1 MAGTTTTPATGFTA
15 ANYPR
20 NSDIPVADSNTL
32 TDNNLHTSSITAVFA
47 QLVKAADGAIQNE
60 INSNTVNGILTLSA
74 AESLNMQ
81 KLMGDQS
88 IAAQAGTSSLKS
100 IKDSISSAVRNIA

>member
-1 MAGTTTTPATGFTA
+1 MATTTVTAGFTP

-20 NSDIPVADSNTL
+20 NSDIPVADANTL
-32 TDNNLHTSSITAVFA
+32 VDNNLHTSSITAVFA
-47 QLVKAADGAIQNE
+47 QLVKAADGAIQHE
-60 INSNTVNGILTLSA
+60 IDANTVNGILSLST

-100 IKDSISSAVRNIA
+100 IKDSISGAVRNIA